1 MPDADI
7 AYGGATDDLSR
18 AESTKKE
25 EAWEEN
31 TFSLCAL
38 PRSQP
43 PPAAR
48 HRSRPLPASA
58 RGRAVS
64 QGLHPL
70 RRLSLN

>member
-43 PPAAR
+43 PP
-48 HRSRPLPASA
+48 SRPAPEPPPAGVRA
-58 RGRAVS
+58 RTRCVS
-64 QGLHPL
+64 GAPL
-70 RRLSLN
+70 SSLN